1 MLFVKYLRDGIRSGE
16 ITTTVR
22 VWQSPR
28 VSAGKRYRMEDGA
41 IEIDSILPITFRDIT
56 PRIARACG
64 FQSVADLLKVA
75 KHGSGDNVY
84 LIRFHYIP
92 RIT

>member
-1 MLFVKYLRDGIRSGE
+1 
-16 ITTTVR
+16 
-22 VWQSPR
+22 

-92 RIT
+92 RVT